1 MPLSKNRLDLLT
13 DNASSKVLLDI
24 TRGIEKESLRV
35 TKAGEIAKT
44 PHSHLLGAALTHPQ
58 ITTDFSEAL
67 LEFIT
72 PPSTDANEVLKILE
86 DAHCFTYKNI
96 GDEVLWTSSMPCQ
109 LSGESSIPV
118 GVYGSSN
125 IGEMKHTYRLGL
137 GHRYGKL
144 MQTIAGIHYNFSV
157 PDDLMEMFRSNEN
170 SKVSFEVFK
179 TDNYFSLIRNF
190 RRNYWLLLYLFGAS
204 PAICRSFAKNR
215 GHRLIEFGEDEHSL
229 HLPYATS
236 LRMSDLGYQ
245 SKNQD
250 NLMICY
256 NSLDSYVKTLREVL
270 VKPNPSYE
278 LIGLKDAL
286 GKYKQLNVNVLQ
298 IENEFYSPIRPKRS
312 ADPGETPLQAL
323 SKKGVEY
330 IEVRCLDLNPFLPL
344 GIDREQ
350 IDFMDVFLM
359 TCLLSK
365 SAPTDQEEHYRILKN
380 QKIMVYQGRSP
391 NLMLHDKYKSR
402 TFRDWGHS
410 IFEKMYPVAAL
421 FDQQKQTSRYSEAL
435 KKLERLIDRP
445 SLTPSAKI
453 LDTMRQ
459 NKKSYFQVAMD
470 HALKTRKHILS
481 TELSAESIKRYEEMA
496 VQSLKSQRAIE
507 AADDIPFDK
516 FLENYHQQYNMDL

>member
-96 GDEVLWTSSMPCQ
+96 DDEVLWTSSMPCQ
-109 LSGESSIPV
+109 LSGESSIPI

-245 SKNQD
+245 SKEQD

-312 ADPGETPLQAL
+312 ANPRETPLQAL

-470 HALKTRKHILS
+470 HALKTREHILS
-481 TELSAESIKRYEEMA
+481 TELSAESIERYKGMA
-496 VQSLKSQRAIE
+496 EQSLKSQRAIE